1 HQRLLWLI
9 EVFNKSAIWGHSS
22 TIRVGSKNRRIP
34 RGNDHVGP
42 GQAKILNNIVQ
53 ERPLLAKVKFS
64 GQRNGFST
72 EANHPKPRLSDDSV
86 RQYATETPFIV
97 RAANPTEWVAVGPQE
112 CLRSVYWDTRMPR

>member
-1 HQRLLWLI
+1 KKFQTALNLHSSCHCLADILSIGLSYFLHQRLLWLI

-72 EANHPKPRLSDDSV
+72 EANHPKPRLSDD
-86 RQYATETPFIV
+86 
-97 RAANPTEWVAVGPQE
+97 
-112 CLRSVYWDTRMPR
+112 